1 MNVMVSEKVNT
12 ILRHQGAINGPIIS
26 ELLDDLDYKCIN
38 RDISDVKRKKI
49 FNLAVEMYQN
59 IYQYTRDFSIQGYD
73 EQEIRSVF
81 LSLDF
86 DDDYYYLLTQNFVR
100 NEDVDGLI
108 KKIDLVNELD
118 GPELRA
124 YYRDILSN
132 EQFSDKGGAGLGFID
147 MKKRSGLPLEYQ
159 IEKMD
164 ENISKYILTVKV
176 EK

>member
-1 MNVMVSEKVNT
+1 MNVMVSQKIKT

-26 ELLDDLDYKCIN
+26 ELLDDLDFKCIN

-59 IYQYTRDFSIQGYD
+59 LYQYTRDLSVQGYD
-73 EQEIRSVF
+73 DQDIRSVY
-81 LSLDF
+81 LSFDF
-86 DDDYYYLLTQNFVR
+86 DDEYYYLTTENYVS
-100 NEDVDGLI
+100 NEDVEGLI
-108 KKIDLVNELD
+108 QKIDLVNKLD
-118 GPELRA
+118 SSELRA
-124 YYRDILSN
+124 YYREILSN
-132 EQFSDKGGAGLGFID
+132 EQFSEKGGAGLGFID

-159 IEKMD
+159 IEKLD